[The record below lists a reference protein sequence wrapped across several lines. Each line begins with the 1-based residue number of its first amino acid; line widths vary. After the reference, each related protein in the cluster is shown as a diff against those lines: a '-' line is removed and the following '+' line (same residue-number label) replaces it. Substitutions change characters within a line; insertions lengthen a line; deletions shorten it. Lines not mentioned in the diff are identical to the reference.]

1 MRKLIYAINITLDG
15 CCEHTK
21 MLSPSELRERTGGS
35 DSEFQQHYIQLLRE
49 VDLSIYGRI
58 TYQLMVPYWPDI
70 AQSHSETQEEND
82 FADAFE
88 AVPRVVFSRT
98 LQTADEKSR
107 IVRGNLRDEILQ
119 LKQSPGGNML
129 VGGVSL
135 PAQLAELGLI
145 DEYRFV
151 IQPLVSGEGR
161 RLLEGLPQRLH
172 LKLVDSKSFGSGCV
186 ALRYVRQ

>member
-21 MLSPSELRERTGGS
+21 MLSPGELRERTGGS
-35 DSEFQQHYIQLLRE
+35 DSEFLEYYMQLLRE
-49 VDLSIYGRI
+49 MDLSIYGRI

-70 AQSHSETQEEND
+70 AKSHSETKAEND

-98 LQTADEKSR
+98 LQTADEKTR
-107 IVRGNLRDEILQ
+107 IVRGNLREEILH
-119 LKQSPGGNML
+119 LKQAPGGNIL

-151 IQPLVSGEGR
+151 VQPLVSGEGR
-161 RLLEGLPQRLH
+161 RLLEGLPQRLQ

-186 ALRYVRQ
+186 ALHYVK